1 MYFSLIFSRDSLHSN
16 RILQSDSI
24 VERSVFMKYCK
35 YCDREV
41 KPRKEVNWIIVLLLI
56 VLTGGVGLLIY
67 LPFYV
72 FKHTSCP
79 ICGAEL

>member
-1 MYFSLIFSRDSLHSN
+1 
-16 RILQSDSI
+16 
-24 VERSVFMKYCK
+24 MKYCK

-56 VLTGGVGLLIY
+56 VLTGGFGLLIY

-72 FKHTSCP
+72 FKGSV
-79 ICGAEL
+79 

>member
-1 MYFSLIFSRDSLHSN
+1 
-16 RILQSDSI
+16 
-24 VERSVFMKYCK
+24 MKYCK

-72 FKHTSCP
+72 FKHASCP